1 MCSPCVKSL
10 SAPASLGTPSQHFSA
25 MTQPWPELQPR
36 CSWAWGT
43 QPELPSPASHGDP
56 CSLAR
61 EAEQLLAP
69 LSLEKVVNGFYVLQM
84 ITSGTGAEEFLRS
97 AVLPCS
103 QGEAFIL
110 WKFDYRMGQVKAGLS

>member
-1 MCSPCVKSL
+1 MEI
-10 SAPASLGTPSQHFSA
+10 PAAL
-25 MTQPWPELQPR
+25 PERLNS
-36 CSWAWGT
+36 SW
-43 QPELPSPASHGDP
+43 H
-56 CSLAR
+56 
-61 EAEQLLAP
+61 